1 MSDYHGDALNDD
13 QLLRYSRQLLLGEF
27 DLDGQRALAGAT
39 VLLVGCGGLASP
51 AALYLAGAG
60 VGRLRLVDDDRVDR
74 SNLHRQVAFRDNQV
88 GDGKAEALAS
98 QLRALNPDVHVEPY
112 AARADTAWLDQLL
125 LDVDLVLDCSDNF
138 ATRQAVNAACV
149 AQRTALISGA
159 AIRLDGQLAVFDLR
173 RPDSACYACV
183 YGAGTDGDLACSE
196 AGILGPVVGTVGTLQ
211 ALLAIHLLTGTPV
224 APLLRL
230 FDGRTLS
237 WREVAF
243 KKDPGCPVCAEKAP
257 PPER

>member
-1 MSDYHGDALNDD
+1 MSDYDGDALNDE
-13 QLLRYSRQLLLGEF
+13 QLLRYSRQLLLEEF
-27 DLDGQRALAGAT
+27 DLDGQQALAGAR
-39 VLLVGCGGLASP
+39 VLLIGCGGLASP

-60 VGRLRLVDDDRVDR
+60 VGRLLLVDDDRVDR
-74 SNLHRQVAFRDNQV
+74 SNLHRQVAFRDGQV

-98 QLRALNPDVHVEPY
+98 QLRALNPDVAVEPH
-112 AARADTAWLDQLL
+112 ATRADPAWLEQHLPR
-125 LDVDLVLDCSDNF
+125 VDLVLDCSDNF

-149 AQRTALISGA
+149 AHRRPLISGA

-183 YGAGTDGDLACSE
+183 YGDGTDGDLACSE

-224 APLLRL
+224 APVLRL

-243 KKDPGCPVCAEKAP
+243 KKDPGCPVCGDRSKPLPA
-257 PPER
+257 